1 MANNELSGK
10 INEQQEFIK
19 FLTDK
24 GMMDCFKEEITTT
37 WQKTKY
43 NDYHLPIPI
52 DKKKKMV
59 SYFYGETS
67 GTSEGEK
74 VDAILNG
81 LEKNKYDIQVIPCDG
96 YEKTF
101 VGIDKDKA
109 VINGKIFTSPT
120 IYGLEDM
127 VHEIG
132 HALTG
137 RNNRHIFL
145 FERVKKARTPE
156 ECEFAEREYEGCCCE
171 KGRPEYDSVGKI
183 DTIALE
189 RMLIHFSTTD
199 EKFRKVIEQYDFD
212 LDNCVKEFD
221 KEYKNM
227 MFDRIRKII
236 SAKQLLDKYNIKDAF
251 KSEEE
256 FKEFL
261 SQLPSDLARE
271 NFMRDMEQ
279 LSENNAKYNFRYV
292 SGEIVSKYWFDKF
305 KASKGKETEEL
316 KDKFVEFWHRTDE
329 LNIDQAVALL
339 CDGKM
344 LEEVVSIYLERS
356 QSNKMDD
363 YEMV

>member
-67 GTSEGEK
+67 GASEGEK

-120 IYGLEDM
+120 IYGFEDM

-145 FERVKKARTPE
+145 LERVKKQ
-156 ECEFAEREYEGCCCE
+156 ERQKNVNLPNANMKVIVVKKVVPNMIRLAKLILLLLKGCLFTF
-171 KGRPEYDSVGKI
+171 RLQMRN
-183 DTIALE
+183 LE
-189 RMLIHFSTTD
+189 R
-199 EKFRKVIEQYDFD
+199 
-212 LDNCVKEFD
+212 
-221 KEYKNM
+221 
-227 MFDRIRKII
+227 
-236 SAKQLLDKYNIKDAF
+236 
-251 KSEEE
+251 
-256 FKEFL
+256 
-261 SQLPSDLARE
+261 
-271 NFMRDMEQ
+271 
-279 LSENNAKYNFRYV
+279 
-292 SGEIVSKYWFDKF
+292 
-305 KASKGKETEEL
+305 
-316 KDKFVEFWHRTDE
+316 
-329 LNIDQAVALL
+329 
-339 CDGKM
+339 
-344 LEEVVSIYLERS
+344 
-356 QSNKMDD
+356 
-363 YEMV
+363 